1 MNIELKTKVV
11 QNVPRINISSFEF
24 WNFLVPIFCR
34 TFLAGNQNR
43 VVVLFS
49 CLCSKVTVYRWKWQW
64 VFWTSSSSSSSPP
77 DPLLYSLTLMSVT
90 DIRVKNNKIVRKFS
104 QKIILLRKSNLLGQ
118 LKINVK
124 QSSLPTRGKS
134 QLHLFC
140 YRLLYINKLLHCY
153 TTIKNV
159 CMLNRAKRLTE
170 PFPCFPTKAT
180 LCGRLLYC
188 TILL

>member
-1 MNIELKTKVV
+1 MADFARKRVAPLSTVKKILKDKDA
-11 QNVPRINISSFEF
+11 IMADFEADQEEDEAEMEEQ
-24 WNFLVPIFCR
+24 VEQEP
-34 TFLAGNQNR
+34 
-43 VVVLFS
+43 
-49 CLCSKVTVYRWKWQW
+49 TVNEIIIALR
-64 VFWTSSSSSSSPP
+64 
-77 DPLLYSLTLMSVT
+77 
-90 DIRVKNNKIVRKFS
+90 IVRKFS
-104 QKIILLRKSNLLGQ
+104 QKIILLKKSNLLGQ

-180 LCGRLLYC
+180 LCGRLLY
-188 TILL
+188 